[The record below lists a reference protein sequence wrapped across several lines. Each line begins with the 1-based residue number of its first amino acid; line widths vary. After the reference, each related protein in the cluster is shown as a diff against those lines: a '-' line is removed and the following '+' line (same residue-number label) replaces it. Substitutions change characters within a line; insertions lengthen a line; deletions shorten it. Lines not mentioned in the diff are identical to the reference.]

1 MKKKL
6 VLTAAVIAALSV
18 VSCNGKKTNSQ
29 GADQDSLSYAEN
41 DSLNSNDVILDS
53 IAGTYEG
60 TLPAADCPG
69 IKTVL
74 TLNADSTYQ
83 YSADYLER
91 KDGHDEASGIFK
103 VLANN
108 VVEIT
113 RPSSGETSYYKVK
126 DANSLIMTDSLGN
139 EPEGAMAKHYVL
151 PKKRKNAFFAG
162 SHSAIITNLLHS
174 CLSSLNQ
181 LSFAP
186 EPSLFQIFFLILRPR
201 F

>member
-6 VLTAAVIAALSV
+6 VLMAAVVAALFV
-18 VSCNGKKTNSQ
+18 VSCNGKTN
-29 GADQDSLSYAEN
+29 GNEAGKDSLSVVEN
-41 DSLNSNDVILDS
+41 DSLAADGVAIESLV
-53 IAGTYEG
+53 GTYEG

-126 DANSLIMTDSLGN
+126 DANSIIMTDSLGN
-139 EPEGAMAKHYVL
+139 EPEGEMAKLYVL
-151 PKKRKNAFFAG
+151 TKKN
-162 SHSAIITNLLHS
+162 
-174 CLSSLNQ
+174 
-181 LSFAP
+181 
-186 EPSLFQIFFLILRPR
+186 
-201 F
+201 

>member
-18 VSCNGKKTNSQ
+18 VSCNSKKTNSQ
-29 GADQDSLSYAEN
+29 GADQDSLSYAGN
-41 DSLNSNDVILDS
+41 DSLNSNDIVLDS

-69 IKTVL
+69 IRTVL

-113 RPSSGETSYYKVK
+113 RPSSGETTYFKVK
-126 DANSLIMTDSLGN
+126 DANSLIMTDSLGT

-151 PKKRKNAFFAG
+151 TKKK
-162 SHSAIITNLLHS
+162 
-174 CLSSLNQ
+174 
-181 LSFAP
+181 
-186 EPSLFQIFFLILRPR
+186 
-201 F
+201 